1 MAVRGTQRISVTV
14 DPADAVVT
22 FSSADP
28 SIASVDS
35 TGLITGMAHGS
46 TIITVSAGDK
56 SAQIPVDVQIDI

>member
-35 TGLITGMAHGS
+35 TGLITGVGHGS

-56 SAQIPVDVQIDI
+56 SVQIPVDVQIDI

>member
-35 TGLITGMAHGS
+35 TGLITGVAHGS

-56 SAQIPVDVQIDI
+56 NAQIPVDVQIDI